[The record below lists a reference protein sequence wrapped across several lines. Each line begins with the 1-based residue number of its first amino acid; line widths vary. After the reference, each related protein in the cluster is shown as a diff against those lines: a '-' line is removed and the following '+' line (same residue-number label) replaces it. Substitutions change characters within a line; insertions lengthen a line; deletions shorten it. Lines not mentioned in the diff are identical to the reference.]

1 MNYKRKPII
10 GIVSKPNVFCDNELY
25 TQQIVYDGLRCAI
38 LKNGGLVIGILPTQ
52 AINTFCDSDKTD
64 TTELTKYEI
73 EDLYHLISLCDGIV
87 LEGGLSSASYEIEI
101 AKYAIKNDIPLLGIC
116 AGFNNIIRARGG
128 NPFLI
133 ENTNIHNQEDGKY
146 AHKNIIIK
154 DSLLYSILKEE
165 EVKATFFVIGKYVK
179 KHPELVKRAYEEG
192 HYIANHGY
200 NHDNHKL
207 YKSADS
213 FISEIKNTDIEISKA
228 IGVDNY
234 CSHVFRFPN
243 GFMSPNNKAKKKEA
257 AKLLSD
263 MNYTFIDWNCLN
275 NDSIK
280 KYNSSQLLKNL
291 KKSCKGKGTLVVLMH
306 DTSDVSD
313 TPSVLKDSIDYLKEQ
328 GYEFRNFYDL

>member
-1 MNYKRKPII
+1 MIGGIMKLII
-10 GIVSKPNVFCDNELY
+10 LQKKILFIITLSIIAFASIFCLFSHSFS
-25 TQQIVYDGLRCAI
+25 LAI
-38 LKNGGLVIGILPTQ
+38 
-52 AINTFCDSDKTD
+52 
-64 TTELTKYEI
+64 ELTTNSIIDESLKEK
-73 EDLYHLISLCDGIV
+73 ISTLTKQEKKIAYLTFDDGPT
-87 LEGGLSSASYEIEI
+87 LKA
-101 AKYAIKNDIPLLGIC
+101 
-116 AGFNNIIRARGG
+116 
-128 NPFLI
+128 
-133 ENTNIHNQEDGKY
+133 TGKIL
-146 AHKNIIIK
+146 N
-154 DSLLYSILKEE
+154 ILKEE